1 MGVWGCNTP
10 KTTPFPSKNLH
21 TSATPANRPGM
32 DYISTRGSA
41 PALDFAGATLAGLA
55 SDGGLYVPRAWPRFS
70 QAEIAAMAGLPYAE
84 LAQRIMQPFVGD
96 SVAPER
102 LLELTRAA
110 YGRFAHA
117 AVTPLKQ
124 FDEQH
129 WLLELFHGPT
139 LAFKDVALQLLGL
152 FFEEFLAGGSQ
163 NLTIVGAT
171 SGDTGSAA
179 IDAVAGRAKVDI
191 FMLHPKG
198 RVSDVQRRQMTTV
211 MAQNVHNIAV
221 EGASFD
227 DAQAMVKRMFNDPAM
242 TGRFH
247 IGAVNS
253 INWARLMA
261 QVVYYFAAA
270 LQLGAPHRK
279 VAFSVPTGNFGD
291 VFAGYVAAQMGLPIE
306 RLIVATNVNDILHR
320 ALSSGDYSQGTVT
333 PTAAPSMDI
342 QVSSNFERLLF
353 DLNGRDGVALA
364 AQMAGF
370 EATKAM
376 TLTNAQREGAT
387 ALFTSERADADDMAR
402 AIRWAWDAA
411 GDLIDPHT
419 AIGLHAARKVAAKGL
434 IDKAVPIVTLAT
446 AHPAKFPDAVER
458 ATGQR
463 PELPK
468 RVGDLFEREERC
480 VDLPGDYAAVADYI
494 TAHATARD

>member
-1 MGVWGCNTP
+1 ME
-10 KTTPFPSKNLH
+10 
-21 TSATPANRPGM
+21 
-32 DYISTRGSA
+32 YISTRGSA

-55 SDGGLYVPRAWPRFS
+55 SDGGLYLPREWPRFT
-70 QAEIAAMAGLPYAE
+70 QAEIANMAGLPYAE
-84 LAQRIMQPFVGD
+84 LAQKVMQPFVGD
-96 SVAPER
+96 SLTPER
-102 LLELTRAA
+102 LLELARAA
-110 YGRFAHA
+110 YGRFSHT
-117 AVTPLKQ
+117 AVTPLVQ
-124 FDEQH
+124 LDQQH
-129 WLLELFHGPT
+129 WVLELFHGPT

-152 FFEEFLAGGSQ
+152 FFEEFLGRTGA

-179 IDAVAGRAKVDI
+179 IDAVAGRAGVDI
-191 FMLHPKG
+191 FMIHPHG

-211 MAQNVHNIAV
+211 LAPNVHNIAID
-221 EGASFD
+221 GSFD
-227 DAQAMVKRMFNDPAM
+227 DAQAMVKRMFGDTAM
-242 TGRFH
+242 TSRFA

-320 ALSSGDYSQGTVT
+320 ALSSGDYSQGKVT

-353 DLNGRDGVALA
+353 DLGGRDGAALA
-364 AQMAGF
+364 EQMRGF

-376 TLTNAQREGAT
+376 QLTNAQREAAAG
-387 ALFTSERADADDMAR
+387 LFSSARADAGQMSQ
-402 AIRWAWDAA
+402 AIRWASEHC
-411 GDLIDPHT
+411 GQLLDPHT
-419 AIGLHAARKVAAKGL
+419 AIGLHAARASGL
-434 IDKAVPIVTLAT
+434 PAHVPVVTLAT
-446 AHPAKFPDAVER
+446 AHPAKFRDAVER

-463 PELPK
+463 PNLPA

-480 VDLPGDYAAVADYI
+480 DNLPGDYAAVAEYVS
-494 TAHATARD
+494 ARAAPKD

>member
-1 MGVWGCNTP
+1 
-10 KTTPFPSKNLH
+10 
-21 TSATPANRPGM
+21 M

-55 SDGGLYVPRAWPRFS
+55 NDGGLYVPRQWPRFTE
-70 QAEIAAMAGLPYAE
+70 AEIAAMAGLPYAE
-84 LAQRIMQPFVGD
+84 LAARVMQPFVGD
-96 SVAPER
+96 CLTPER
-102 LLELTRAA
+102 LLELTTQA
-110 YGRFAHA
+110 YGRFAHK

-124 FDEQH
+124 LDEQQ

-152 FFEEFLAGGSQ
+152 LFEEFLGRGGDP
-163 NLTIVGAT
+163 LTIVGAT

-179 IDAVAGRAKVDI
+179 IDAVAGRARVEI

-198 RVSDVQRRQMTTV
+198 RVSEVQRRQMTTV
-211 MAQNVHNIAV
+211 LAPNVHNIAI
-221 EGASFD
+221 EGTFD
-227 DAQAMVKRMFNDPAM
+227 DAQAMVKRMFNDAAM
-242 TGRFH
+242 TDRFA

-261 QVVYYFAAA
+261 QVVYYFAAG

-320 ALSSGDYSQGTVT
+320 ALTTGDYSAGTVT

-353 DLNGRDGVALA
+353 DLGGRNGAAIA

-370 EATKAM
+370 ESTKAM
-376 TLTNAQREGAT
+376 QLTNAQREGAA
-387 ALFTSERADADDMAR
+387 ALFTSARADADDMAR
-402 AIRWAWDAA
+402 ALRWAWDQT
-411 GDLIDPHT
+411 GELLDPHT
-419 AIGLHAARKVAAKGL
+419 AIGLHAAQHAG
-434 IDKAVPIVTLAT
+434 IDPAVPVVTLAT
-446 AHPAKFPDAVER
+446 AHPAKFGDAVER

-463 PELPK
+463 PVLPA
-468 RVGDLFEREERC
+468 RVGDLFEREERLAE
-480 VDLPGDYAAVADYI
+480 LPGDYAAIADYV
-494 TAHATARD
+494 AARAVPRG

>member
-1 MGVWGCNTP
+1 
-10 KTTPFPSKNLH
+10 
-21 TSATPANRPGM
+21 M

-55 SDGGLYVPRAWPRFS
+55 NDGGLYVPREWPRFS
-70 QAEIAAMAGLPYAE
+70 ESEIAAMAGLPYAE
-84 LAQRIMQPFVGD
+84 LAARVMQPFVGD
-96 SVAPER
+96 SLTPER
-102 LLELTRAA
+102 LLELTSQA
-110 YGRFAHA
+110 YGRFAHK

-124 FDEQH
+124 LDEQH

-152 FFEEFLAGGSQ
+152 LFEEFLSRGGDP
-163 NLTIVGAT
+163 LTIVGAT

-179 IDAVAGRAKVDI
+179 IDAVAGRARVEI

-198 RVSDVQRRQMTTV
+198 RVSEVQRRQMTTV
-211 MAQNVHNIAV
+211 LAPNVHNIAI
-221 EGASFD
+221 EGTFD
-227 DAQAMVKRMFNDPAM
+227 DAQAMVKRMFNDAAM
-242 TGRFH
+242 TDRFA

-320 ALSSGDYSQGTVT
+320 ALTTGDYSQGTVT

-353 DLNGRDGVALA
+353 DLGGRDGKALA
-364 AQMAGF
+364 EQMAGF

-376 TLTNAQREGAT
+376 QLTNAQREGAA
-387 ALFTSERADADDMAR
+387 ALFSSARADADDMAR
-402 AIRWAWDAA
+402 ALRWAWDAA
-411 GDLIDPHT
+411 GELLDPHT
-419 AIGLHAARKVAAKGL
+419 AIGLHAAQVTG
-434 IDKAVPIVTLAT
+434 IEPAVPVVTLAT
-446 AHPAKFPDAVER
+446 AHPAKFRDAVER
-458 ATGQR
+458 ATGHR
-463 PELPK
+463 PALPA
-468 RVGDLFEREERC
+468 RIGDLFEREER
-480 VDLPGDYAAVADYI
+480 LIELSGDYAAIADYI
-494 TAHATARD
+494 AARAVPRG

>member
-1 MGVWGCNTP
+1 
-10 KTTPFPSKNLH
+10 
-21 TSATPANRPGM
+21 M

-55 SDGGLYVPRAWPRFS
+55 SDGGLYVPREWPRFS
-70 QAEIAAMAGLPYAE
+70 KAEIAAMAGLPYAE
-84 LAQRIMQPFVGD
+84 LAQRIMQPFVAG
-96 SVAPER
+96 SLTPER
-102 LLELTRAA
+102 LLELTTAA
-110 YGRFAHA
+110 YGRFSHA

-124 FDEQH
+124 FDEQN

-152 FFEEFLAGGSQ
+152 LFEEFLARGHQ

-211 MAQNVHNIAV
+211 LAPNVHNVAI
-221 EGASFD
+221 EGTFD

-242 TGRFH
+242 TGRFN

-261 QVVYYFAAA
+261 QVVYYFAAG
-270 LQLGAPHRK
+270 LQLGAPHRPI
-279 VAFSVPTGNFGD
+279 AFAVPTGNFGD
-291 VFAGYVAAQMGLPIE
+291 VFAGYVAAEMGLPVAQ
-306 RLIVATNVNDILHR
+306 LIVATNVNDILHR
-320 ALSSGDYSQGTVT
+320 ALTSGDYSQGTVT

-353 DLNGRDGVALA
+353 DLGGRDGTALA

-370 EATKAM
+370 ESAKAM
-376 TLTNAQREGAT
+376 QLADAQREGA
-387 ALFTSERADADDMAR
+387 ASLFTSCRADADDMSQ
-402 AIRWAWDAA
+402 AIRWAWERC
-411 GDLIDPHT
+411 GELIDPHT
-419 AIGLHAARKVAAKGL
+419 AIGLHAARAADLPK
-434 IDKAVPIVTLAT
+434 DTPVVTLAT
-446 AHPAKFPDAVER
+446 AHPAKFPEAVER

-463 PELPK
+463 PQLPA
-468 RVGDLFEREERC
+468 RVGDLFDREERC
-480 VDLPGDYAAVADYI
+480 AELPGDYAAIAEYVAQ
-494 TAHATARD
+494 HAVPKD